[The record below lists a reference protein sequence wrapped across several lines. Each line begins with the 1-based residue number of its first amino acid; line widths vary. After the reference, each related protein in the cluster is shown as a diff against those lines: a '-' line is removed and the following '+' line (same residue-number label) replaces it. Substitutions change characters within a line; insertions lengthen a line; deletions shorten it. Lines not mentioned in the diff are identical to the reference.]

1 MPIETWR
8 VRVGIGFTTLLFSGV
23 VACTH
28 DPAPQPNG
36 FGIGERLSFGWCNAS
51 PADVSCDDLE
61 DLAPSEAVIQAVARG
76 DVDNDGDEDIVVVL
90 EQGGVRAQAS
100 PRHLLLLRRDEH
112 HRLSKALSNPNAIPC
127 SKCGGMM
134 GDPLQDIRI
143 EPGEV
148 VFRFEGGSRELWSSQ
163 YRFEY
168 GRARDLWLMT
178 SIVHGGLDRTHG
190 TSAEKRLT
198 PTEFGE
204 VSMAT
209 FSTEDYPADALP

>member
-8 VRVGIGFTTLLFSGV
+8 VRVAIGFTTLLFSGV
-23 VACTH
+23 AACTH
-28 DPAPQPNG
+28 DPAPQPDG
-36 FGIGERLSFGWCNAS
+36 FGISGRPSLGWCNTS
-51 PADVSCDDLE
+51 PPDVSCRDLE
-61 DLAPSEAVIQAVARG
+61 DLAPTKTVIQAVARG
-76 DVDNDGDEDIVVVL
+76 DVDNDGDEDILVVL
-90 EQGGVRAQAS
+90 EQSGDHAQAS
-100 PRHLLLLRRDEH
+100 PRQLLLLRRDER

-127 SKCGGMM
+127 SKCGGVM

-143 EPGEV
+143 ELGKI

-168 GRARDLWLMT
+168 APARNLWLMT
-178 SIVHGGLDRTHG
+178 SIVHGGFDRTDG
-190 TSAEKRLT
+190 TPAEKRLT

-209 FSTEDYPADALP
+209 FSKEDYPADALP